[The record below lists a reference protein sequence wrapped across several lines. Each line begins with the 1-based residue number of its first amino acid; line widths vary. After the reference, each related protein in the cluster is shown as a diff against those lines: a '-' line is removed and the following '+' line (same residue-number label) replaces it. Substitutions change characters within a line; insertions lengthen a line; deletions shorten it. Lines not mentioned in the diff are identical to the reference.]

1 MLGLV
6 LTVFYGFIFQGA
18 DGGGKKKMRYRQRG
32 VLEIDI
38 PKSELKNGVFCW
50 IATYLKICWLIC
62 LPGMYRVFV
71 MYVVESGNTNKSE
84 YPELKLEV
92 AESGKYP
99 VVVLGYTGVESVGTV
114 IKDRRSIYNK
124 FKHHNRYYKE
134 YMEVFRYC
142 ERSTTGV
149 VDIHELAT
157 ADNKASMME
166 SLFEYVIKYKF
177 FYGDRCSARE
187 YILKIESMNISVGV
201 KKVVEVPVVLTSA
214 EKRKISRK
222 RYEDS
227 VREKLREKSKNYYA
241 EHKEELSEKRRLKR
255 LESKGITIGNNPVLK
270 KLDSLDE

>member
-1 MLGLV
+1 MV
-6 LTVFYGFIFQGA
+6 LTVFYGFLFQGV
-18 DGGGKKKMRYRQRG
+18 DVGGKKKMRYRQRG

-38 PKSELKNGVFCW
+38 PKSELKKGVFCW

-62 LPGMYRVFV
+62 LLGMYRVFV

-166 SLFEYVIKYKF
+166 LLFEYVIKYKF

-227 VREKLREKSKNYYA
+227 VRDSLREKSRNYYSLN
-241 EHKEELSEKRRLKR
+241 KKELSEKRRLKR

-270 KLDSLDE
+270 KLDSIDE